1 MDSPSAPEDD
11 LGGPPGDDP
20 GRDVIGEFFAN
31 STAEVEY
38 PEDYRAGFVAVIG
51 RPNVGKSTLINA
63 LLGQKVSIVSPKPQ
77 TTRNRL
83 LGILT
88 RPDSQIVF
96 LDTPGIHNPQHKL
109 GEVLVQTA
117 AAALPDAD
125 ALLWVVDVSEAP
137 NDEDRKVAS
146 IVEASKTRLPLLL
159 GLNKVDRLEESGGRQ
174 KAPRHEAAYVALAP
188 NAEALRLSAVRGDGL
203 EELVGKLGSLMPLS
217 PPLFPPDQVTDQQ
230 VRFMAGELVREA
242 VLHHLRDEVPHSVAV
257 LVNEFT
263 ERDNG
268 MTYISAVVYV
278 ERPTQKM
285 IILGKD
291 GAMIK
296 KIGQSARAQIEELL
310 ETHVFLELW
319 VKVRPKWRTDEEEL
333 RRLGYQ
339 MPRHR
344 VPTKKGQKG
353 GQSRSKGRPSRP
365 QQS

>member
-1 MDSPSAPEDD
+1 MTEPDASNPPQSQAGLD
-11 LGGPPGDDP
+11 LGEE
-20 GRDVIGEFFAN
+20 IEF
-31 STAEVEY
+31 
-38 PEDYRAGFVAVIG
+38 PEDYRAGFVAVVG

-88 RPDSQIVF
+88 RPDAQIVF

-109 GEVLVQTA
+109 GEVLVETA
-117 AAALPDAD
+117 AATLPDAD
-125 ALLWVVDVSEAP
+125 ALLWVVDVSAPP

-146 IVEASKTRLPLLL
+146 IIEANQARLPLLL
-159 GLNKVDRLEESGGRQ
+159 GLNKIDRLDEGSARTRTPKYES
-174 KAPRHEAAYVALAP
+174 EYVSLAP
-188 NAEALRLSAVRGDGL
+188 AAETLRISAVRGDGL
-203 EELVGKLGSLMPLS
+203 EELAQRLTALMPLS

-263 ERDNG
+263 ERENG
-268 MTYISAVVYV
+268 VTYISAVVYV

-285 IILGKD
+285 IVLGKD
-291 GAMIK
+291 GAMIRQ
-296 KIGQSARAQIEELL
+296 IGQNARQQIEELL
-310 ETHVFLELW
+310 ETRVFLDLW

-339 MPRHR
+339 MPK
-344 VPTKKGQKG
+344 KKGKKG
-353 GQSRSKGRPSRP
+353 GHRRP
-365 QQS
+365 QRHPL

>member
-1 MDSPSAPEDD
+1 MS
-11 LGGPPGDDP
+11 GPDIDNASQPLAEGQQALV
-20 GRDVIGEFFAN
+20 GALEEEIEFPA
-31 STAEVEY
+31 
-38 PEDYRAGFVAVIG
+38 DYRAGFVAVVG

-88 RPDSQIVF
+88 RPDAQIVF

-109 GEVLVQTA
+109 GEVLVETA

-125 ALLWVVDVSEAP
+125 ALLWVVDVSGPP

-146 IVEASKTRLPLLL
+146 IIEAAKTGLPLLL
-159 GLNKVDRLEESGGRQ
+159 GLNKIDRLDEGAARG
-174 KAPRHEAAYVALAP
+174 KAPKYDGEYASLAP
-188 NAEALRLSAVRGDGL
+188 QAEVLRLSAVRGDGMGQL
-203 EELVGKLGSLMPLS
+203 ADALSARMPLS

-257 LVNEFT
+257 LVNEFS
-263 ERDNG
+263 ERENG
-268 MTYISAVVYV
+268 VTYISAVVYV

-285 IILGKD
+285 IVLGKD

-296 KIGQSARAQIEELL
+296 QIGQTARLQIEELL
-310 ETHVFLELW
+310 EGRVFLDLW

-339 MPRHR
+339 MPK
-344 VPTKKGQKG
+344 KKGKKG
-353 GQSRSKGRPSRP
+353 GNRRTKGRPSRP
-365 QQS
+365 Q

>member
-1 MDSPSAPEDD
+1 MSEPQAGDVGEPETGLD
-11 LGGPPGDDP
+11 LGEELVFPD
-20 GRDVIGEFFAN
+20 
-31 STAEVEY
+31 
-38 PEDYRAGFVAVIG
+38 DYRAGFVAVIG

-88 RPDSQIVF
+88 RPDAQLIF

-109 GEVLVQTA
+109 GEVLVETA

-125 ALLWVVDVSEAP
+125 ALLWVVDVSGPP
-137 NDEDRKVAS
+137 NDEDSKVAAV
-146 IVEASKTRLPLLL
+146 IAAAGARLPLLL
-159 GLNKVDRLEESGGRQ
+159 GLNKIDRLDED
-174 KAPRHEAAYVALAP
+174 APRGKVTRYDAAYAQLAP
-188 NAEALRLSAVRGDGL
+188 RAEPLRISAVRGDGL
-203 EELVGKLGSLMPLS
+203 DELGARLAALMPLS

-257 LVNEFT
+257 LVDEFA
-263 ERDNG
+263 ERENG

-285 IILGKD
+285 IVLGKD
-291 GAMIK
+291 GAMIRQ
-296 KIGQSARAQIEELL
+296 IGQTARQQIEELL
-310 ETHVFLELW
+310 ESRVFLDLW

-339 MPRHR
+339 MPK
-344 VPTKKGQKG
+344 KKGHKG
-353 GQSRSKGRPSRP
+353 GRRRSAPRPGPASG
-365 QQS
+365 

>member
-1 MDSPSAPEDD
+1 MSEPRAGDAAASPVDREQGLIDD
-11 LGGPPGDDP
+11 LGEE
-20 GRDVIGEFFAN
+20 IEF
-31 STAEVEY
+31 
-38 PEDYRAGFVAVIG
+38 PEDYRAGFVAVVG

-88 RPDSQIVF
+88 RPDAQIVF
-96 LDTPGIHNPQHKL
+96 LDTPGIHNPLHKL
-109 GEVLVQTA
+109 GEVLVETA
-117 AAALPDAD
+117 AATLPDAD
-125 ALLWVVDVSEAP
+125 ALVWLVDVSAPP

-146 IVEASKTRLPLLL
+146 IIQASQTRLPLLL
-159 GLNKVDRLEESGGRQ
+159 GLNKVDRLDEGPARGRPP
-174 KAPRHEAAYVALAP
+174 KYDSEYAALAP
-188 NAEALRLSAVRGDGL
+188 TAEVFRISAVRGDGQP
-203 EELVGKLGSLMPLS
+203 ELAARLASLMPLS

-230 VRFMAGELVREA
+230 VRFMSGELVREA

-257 LVNEFT
+257 LVNEFA

-268 MTYISAVVYV
+268 VVYISAVVYV

-285 IILGKD
+285 IVLGKD
-291 GAMIK
+291 GAMIRQ
-296 KIGQSARAQIEELL
+296 IGQTARQQIEELL
-310 ETHVFLELW
+310 EARVFLDLW

-339 MPRHR
+339 MPK
-344 VPTKKGQKG
+344 KKGKKG
-353 GQSRSKGRPSRP
+353 GQRRSQGRALRP

>member
-1 MDSPSAPEDD
+1 MSATGSDERDAGERDSARAEPDVVDAFF
-11 LGGPPGDDP
+11 
-20 GRDVIGEFFAN
+20 GRGERPA
-31 STAEVEY
+31 
-38 PEDYRAGFVAVIG
+38 PEDYRAGFVAVVG

-88 RPDSQIVF
+88 RADAQIIF
-96 LDTPGIHNPQHKL
+96 LDTPGIHNPLHRL
-109 GEVLVQTA
+109 GEVMVETA

-125 ALLWVVDVSEAP
+125 ALLWVVDVSSP
-137 NDEDRKVAS
+137 PTDEDRKVAS
-146 IVEASKTRLPLLL
+146 IIAAARVRLPLLL
-159 GLNKVDRLEESGGRQ
+159 GLNKIDRLEASA
-174 KAPRHEAAYVALAP
+174 KTPRYEADYAALAP
-188 NAEALRLSAVRGDGL
+188 DAARLRVSALRGDGL
-203 EELVGKLGSLMPLS
+203 DTLADHLAALMPRGPL
-217 PPLFPPDQVTDQQ
+217 LFPEDQVTDQQ

-242 VLHHLRDEVPHSVAV
+242 VLLHLRDEVPHSVAV
-257 LVNEFT
+257 LVNDFE

-268 MTYISAVVYV
+268 MTFISAVVYV

-296 KIGQSARAQIEELL
+296 KIGQSARQQIEELL
-310 ETHVFLELW
+310 ETRVFLELW

-339 MPRHR
+339 MPR
-344 VPTKKGQKG
+344 KKGKKG
-353 GQSRSKGRPSRP
+353 GRPRGQGPRPS
-365 QQS
+365 QQSQEP

>member
-1 MDSPSAPEDD
+1 MTSGEPDQPEREEA
-11 LGGPPGDDP
+11 GPEAGTAQENNIIDTFF
-20 GRDVIGEFFAN
+20 GERETVI
-31 STAEVEY
+31 
-38 PEDYRAGFVAVIG
+38 PEDYRAGFVAVVG

-88 RPDSQIVF
+88 RDDAQLIF

-109 GEVLVQTA
+109 GEVLVETA
-117 AAALPDAD
+117 AASLPDAD
-125 ALLWVVDVSEAP
+125 ALLWLVDVSAP
-137 NDEDRKVAS
+137 PTDEDRKVGEIIRAARVP
-146 IVEASKTRLPLLL
+146 IPLLL
-159 GLNKVDRLEESGGRQ
+159 GLNKIDRLEGKSSRF
-174 KAPRHEAAYVALAP
+174 EAEYVALAP
-188 NAEALRLSAVRGDGL
+188 GAEVRRVSALAGDGL
-203 EELVGKLGSLMPLS
+203 EPLADRLAELVPLS
-217 PPLFPPDQVTDQQ
+217 PPLFPEDQVTDQQ

-242 VLHHLRDEVPHSVAV
+242 VLLYLRDEVPHSVAV
-257 LVNEFT
+257 LVNEFS

-268 MTYISAVVYV
+268 VTFIAATVYV

-296 KIGQSARAQIEELL
+296 RIGQAAREQIEEML
-310 ETHVFLELW
+310 ETKIFLELW

-339 MPRHR
+339 MPRK
-344 VPTKKGQKG
+344 KKGKKG
-353 GQSRSKGRPSRP
+353 AQRKPQGRPPS
-365 QQS
+365 QQSQEP